1 MAKNTI
7 ATSMARSSTRRVQHL
22 TPRQPK
28 SKAPVYRDHFL
39 PLMNHVHQMTF
50 SSNHQWTRP
59 ELLAVTPD
67 KIMVYLKTKI
77 YDDLNADP
85 NVISPKRYQAN
96 TIKCWKKAWSFF
108 MINKMT
114 NWDEV
119 MQHGNPAR
127 CAKLNS
133 LIGSMI
139 KMEVAQRGQPSHAHR
154 ALTAHSLRK
163 FTVITCARMS
173 GCLKTRSMSAGAGNP
188 AHASRI
194 RTRTPPSPT
203 STGRW

>member
-1 MAKNTI
+1 
-7 ATSMARSSTRRVQHL
+7 
-22 TPRQPK
+22 
-28 SKAPVYRDHFL
+28 
-39 PLMNHVHQMTF
+39 MN
-50 SSNHQWTRP
+50 
-59 ELLAVTPD
+59 PD

-119 MQHGNPAR
+119 MQRGNPTR
-127 CAKLNS
+127 CSELNN

-139 KMEVAQRGQPSHAHR
+139 KMEVARRVQPSHSRRPLMAEEYKHLIEQLDNVNVVQGAWLCAYFAFQV
-154 ALTAHSLRK
+154 ALIARVDDTAKL
-163 FTVITCARMS
+163 
-173 GCLKTRSMSAGAGNP
+173 
-188 AHASRI
+188 
-194 RTRTPPSPT
+194 
-203 STGRW
+203 